1 MVTFIQIMVQ
11 VILVAA
17 SKVIVV
23 DKNMFNVGIKVTN
36 IASIDV
42 I

>member
-11 VILVAA
+11 VILMAA
-17 SKVIVV
+17 SKVMVV
-23 DKNMFNVGIKVTN
+23 DKNVFNAGIKVTN

>member
-1 MVTFIQIMVQ
+1 MVRLFSMG
-11 VILVAA
+11 A

-36 IASIDV
+36 IASIDA
-42 I
+42 ISSF

>member
-1 MVTFIQIMVQ
+1 M
-11 VILVAA
+11 AA

-23 DKNMFNVGIKVTN
+23 HKNMFNVGIKVAN

-42 I
+42 IWSF